1 MQDRALK
8 LLIVVGGLVV
18 VVSAIGILTAPL
30 IVRLLPGS
38 FHGVAG

>member
-8 LLIVVGGLVV
+8 LLLAIGGLVV

-30 IVRLLPGS
+30 IVRLLTGS
-38 FHGVAG
+38 SLGVAG